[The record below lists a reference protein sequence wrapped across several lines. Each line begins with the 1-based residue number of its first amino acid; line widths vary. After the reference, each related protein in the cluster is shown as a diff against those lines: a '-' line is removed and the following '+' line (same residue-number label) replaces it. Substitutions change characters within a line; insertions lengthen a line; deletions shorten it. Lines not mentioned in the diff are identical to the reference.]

1 MENATDAI
9 IMATSVLLLI
19 IALSVSISSLSN
31 LKTQVQDILSQRDE
45 VDLSTY
51 SVKNG
56 ETTTTSYNNY
66 IKNNTDIDV
75 RKVNAETIITLIRR
89 MRKENYTIYIK
100 RTYKFR

>member
-51 SVKNG
+51 SVKNDDD
-56 ETTTTSYNNY
+56 TITTSYNNY

-75 RKVNAETIITLIRR
+75 RKVKAETIITLIRR

-100 RTYKFR
+100 RT

>member
-75 RKVNAETIITLIRR
+75 RKVKAETIITLIRR

-100 RTYKFR
+100 RT